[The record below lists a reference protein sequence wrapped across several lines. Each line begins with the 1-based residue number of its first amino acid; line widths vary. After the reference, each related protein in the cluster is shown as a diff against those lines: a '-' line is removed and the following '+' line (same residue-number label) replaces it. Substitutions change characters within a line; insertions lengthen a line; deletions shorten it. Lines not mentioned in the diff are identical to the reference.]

1 MTRPFITGPFCLMV
15 PFPGRPHFTVANS
28 CFNKSTIASN
38 YGQFSSLWASWRQPN
53 SFTTSQPPWVCSFF
67 HARRNKT
74 TRRPQ
79 WTEGHKPT
87 GKIWQTKLNTEYSFK
102 KKYILCVKDDSSGY
116 HPERVISFSSSRS
129 VSFSQMPN
137 SAARKTKERREEIE
151 VASKSRII
159 KGGFRQWRRR
169 VGERAQLEKRRRRR
183 SGRGGLLQE
192 RGRSGGGR
200 RRKIRI
206 GYKFYC
212 FYSPPFASRPC

>member
-1 MTRPFITGPFCLMV
+1 MHVEIKQRDDLIEQRDINR
-15 PFPGRPHFTVANS
+15 PGRFD
-28 CFNKSTIASN
+28 
-38 YGQFSSLWASWRQPN
+38 
-53 SFTTSQPPWVCSFF
+53 
-67 HARRNKT
+67 
-74 TRRPQ
+74 
-79 WTEGHKPT
+79 
-87 GKIWQTKLNTEYSFK
+87 KLNWILNILFK